1 MATIPRRLTRPYV
14 GFIPTTP
21 QKVAGLRIEPDVSPP
36 VATVTRPAASA
47 AADPLL
53 DPPGVRDRF
62 HGLCASGNA
71 PPEPALPKENS
82 GRCVLPTRIPPASF
96 SRATT
101 VASKSGT
108 KSTRTGVLAVVRIP
122 FV

>member
-1 MATIPRRLTRPYV
+1 MATMPRRLTRPYV
-14 GFIPTTP
+14 GFMPTTP
-21 QKVAGLRIEPDVSPP
+21 QSVAGLRIDPDVSPP
-36 VATVTRPAASA
+36 VATVSRPAASA

-62 HGLCASGNA
+62 HGFFASGNA
-71 PPEPALPKENS
+71 PPSPALPNENS
-82 GRCVLPTRIPPASF
+82 GSFILPSSTPPADF
-96 SRATT
+96 NRATT

-108 KSTRTGVLAVVRIP
+108 KSRSTGVFAVVLMP

>member
-1 MATIPRRLTRPYV
+1 M
-14 GFIPTTP
+14 PTPP
-21 QKVAGLRIEPDVSPP
+21 QQVAGFRIEPDVSPP

-62 HGLCASGNA
+62 HGFFASGNA
-71 PPEPALPKENS
+71 PPSPALPNENS
-82 GRCVLPTRIPPASF
+82 GNFILPSSTPPACCCSF
-96 SRATT
+96 LTT

-108 KSTRTGVLAVVRIP
+108 KSSSTGVFAVVLVP
-122 FV
+122 LV

>member
-1 MATIPRRLTRPYV
+1 M
-14 GFIPTTP
+14 PTTP
-21 QKVAGLRIEPDVSPP
+21 QKVAGFRIEPDVSPP

-62 HGLCASGNA
+62 HGFFASGNA
-71 PPEPALPKENS
+71 PPSPALPNENS
-82 GRCVLPTRIPPASF
+82 GNFILPSSSHPAAFNS
-96 SRATT
+96 ATI
-101 VASKSGT
+101 VATKSGT
-108 KSTRTGVLAVVRIP
+108 KSRSTGVFAVVLMP

>member
-1 MATIPRRLTRPYV
+1 M
-14 GFIPTTP
+14 PTTP
-21 QKVAGLRIEPDVSPP
+21 QKVAGFRIDPDVSPP
-36 VATVTRPAASA
+36 VATVSSPAARA

-53 DPPGVRDRF
+53 DPPGVRVRF

-71 PPEPALPKENS
+71 PPPPALPKENS
-82 GRCVLPTRIPPASF
+82 GKLVLPTSTAPARF

-108 KSTRTGVLAVVRIP
+108 KPSSTRVFAVVRMP
-122 FV
+122 LV

>member
-1 MATIPRRLTRPYV
+1 
-14 GFIPTTP
+14 
-21 QKVAGLRIEPDVSPP
+21 DVSPP
-36 VATVTRPAASA
+36 VATVTMPAARA

-53 DPPGVRDRF
+53 EPPGVRDRF

-71 PPEPALPKENS
+71 PPVPALPNENS
-82 GRCVLPTRIPPASF
+82 GRCVLPTSTAPALF
-96 SRATT
+96 SRVTT

-108 KSTRTGVLAVVRIP
+108 KSTSTGVLAVKDTHYTKGIRTTANTPVLVRMP